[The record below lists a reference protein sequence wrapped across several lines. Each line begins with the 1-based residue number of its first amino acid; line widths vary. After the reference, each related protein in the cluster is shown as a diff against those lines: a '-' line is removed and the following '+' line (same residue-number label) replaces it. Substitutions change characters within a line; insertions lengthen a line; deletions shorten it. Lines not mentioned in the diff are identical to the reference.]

1 MLRPLL
7 LFLSR
12 SSLAKNFVLNFPLA
26 KRVARRYVAGERLDE
41 ALEVTARLRADGLE
55 VALDLLG
62 ENAVRKGAAQE
73 ATQEYLRMIE
83 KIQNSGHRC
92 YISLKLTQLGLD
104 EDAATA
110 QANLLTILEAAK
122 ASELFVRIDM
132 EGSEYTEATLSI
144 FRQARLEYSNVGIVI
159 QAYLRRSK
167 ADIALINRL
176 QGQVRLCKGA
186 YSEPPSIA
194 YQDRREVTRN
204 MLDLMSDLLREGHR
218 PAIASHDEEVIQATL
233 SYVQLMGI
241 NPEQFEF
248 QMLYG
253 IRKER
258 QLELRKQGYQVRVY
272 VPFGSDWYPYFM
284 RRLAERPANLF
295 FFLTALFRG

>member
-12 SSLAKNFVLNFPLA
+12 SSLAKKFVLNFPLA
-26 KRVARRYVAGERLDE
+26 RRVARRYVAGERLDE
-41 ALEVTARLRADGLE
+41 ALEVTGKLRADGLD

-73 ATQEYLRMIE
+73 ATQEYLRMID
-83 KIQNSGHRC
+83 KIRASGHSC

-104 EDAATA
+104 EDASLA
-110 QANLLTILEAAK
+110 QANLMTILEAAK
-122 ASELFVRIDM
+122 DSQMFVRIDM
-132 EGSEYTEATLSI
+132 EGSDYTEATLNI
-144 FRQARLEYSNVGIVI
+144 FRQARLEYPNVGIVI

-194 YQDRREVTRN
+194 YQDRREVTRS

-233 SYVQLMGI
+233 SYVKLMGI
-241 NPEQFEF
+241 EPEQFEF

-258 QLELRKQGYQVRVY
+258 QLELRKQGYHVRVY

-284 RRLAERPANLF
+284 RRLAERPANLL